1 MKTLKVWLRR
11 ALIAIAVLV
20 AGYMGGLLGWL
31 GGMAYGRDYVGG
43 FTFAGLK
50 GMDAAGAVGGILG
63 LLILSCLAG
72 YLSCRLW
79 RPARQ

>member
-1 MKTLKVWLRR
+1 MRTLTVWLRR
-11 ALIAIAVLV
+11 VLIALGVLV

-31 GGMAYGRDYVGG
+31 GGMVYGRDHASG
-43 FTFAGLK
+43 FAFAGLK

-63 LLILSCLAG
+63 LLVLSCLAG
-72 YLSCRLW
+72 YVSCRLC